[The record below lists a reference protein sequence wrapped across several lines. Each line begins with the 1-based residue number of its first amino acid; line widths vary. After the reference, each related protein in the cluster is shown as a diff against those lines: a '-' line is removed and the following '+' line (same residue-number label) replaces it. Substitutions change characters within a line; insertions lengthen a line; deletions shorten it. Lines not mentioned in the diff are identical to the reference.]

1 MHRGMKLTVLVVAA
15 ALLLLAAGCAK
26 KKVQVSGPEAGA
38 GAEATM
44 GQEGQAAEEGAE
56 QAGQVT
62 EKGPSMEE
70 YELTEEERRAKMEA
84 EERKKA
90 KEKQL
95 KKERKAAL
103 KERIHFAFDSYEL
116 SQAAREKLKQKA
128 EILQNHPEIDVVI
141 EGHCDERG
149 TDEYNLAL
157 GERRAR
163 AAYEYLILLGVDAD
177 RLRIISYGEEKPLVD
192 EHNESAWA
200 KNRRCEFRI
209 ASQS

>member
-1 MHRGMKLTVLVVAA
+1 MQRGMKLTVLVVGA

-26 KKVQVSGPEAGA
+26 KEVQVSGPETEG
-38 GAEATM
+38 GMETTM
-44 GQEGQAAEEGAE
+44 EQEGKAAQERAE
-56 QAGQVT
+56 QERRAR

-84 EERKKA
+84 EKREKA

-95 KKERKAAL
+95 PQEKRAEL

-116 SQAAREKLKQKA
+116 SQEAREKLKRKA
-128 EILQNHPEIDVVI
+128 EMLQDYSGINVVI

-177 RLRIISYGEEKPLVD
+177 RLRILSYGEEKPLVD
-192 EHNESAWA
+192 ESNEAAWA

-209 ASQS
+209 ADQG